1 MVFFFWPRWAACRIL
16 VPRPGIEPRL
26 SAVKAHRVI
35 TTELP
40 GNSHPLSHSD
50 CTLGQLLDNKMPSPG
65 TSLPVQ
71 QLRLHSSNA
80 EGKGLLSGW
89 GTKSPHA
96 SQHKCVLNRFSCV
109 RLCDPMNCSLPGSS
123 VQGILQ
129 ARILEWV
136 AIPSSRGS
144 SQPRVRTH
152 ISYISCTGRWVL
164 YHLCHLRSLNKIK

>member
-1 MVFFFWPRWAACRIL
+1 MRGVCKPSLYNFFVNLKSFQYKKFIFKK
-16 VPRPGIEPRL
+16 
-26 SAVKAHRVI
+26 SAGR
-35 TTELP
+35 
-40 GNSHPLSHSD
+40 
-50 CTLGQLLDNKMPSPG
+50 
-65 TSLPVQ
+65 TSLVIQ
-71 QLRLHSSNA
+71 WLRLHSSNA
-80 EGKGLLSGW
+80 EGKRLLSGW

>member
-1 MVFFFWPRWAACRIL
+1 MRGVCKPSLYNFFVNLKSFKYKKFIFKK
-16 VPRPGIEPRL
+16 
-26 SAVKAHRVI
+26 SAGR
-35 TTELP
+35 
-40 GNSHPLSHSD
+40 
-50 CTLGQLLDNKMPSPG
+50 
-65 TSLPVQ
+65 TSLVIQ
-71 QLRLHSSNA
+71 WLRLHSSNA

-164 YHLCHLRSLNKIK
+164 YHLCHL

>member
-1 MVFFFWPRWAACRIL
+1 MRGVCKPSLYNFFVNLKSFQYKKFIFKK
-16 VPRPGIEPRL
+16 
-26 SAVKAHRVI
+26 SAGR
-35 TTELP
+35 
-40 GNSHPLSHSD
+40 
-50 CTLGQLLDNKMPSPG
+50 
-65 TSLPVQ
+65 TSLVIQ
-71 QLRLHSSNA
+71 WLRLHSSNA